1 MRFKTQ
7 TLPRIFFRSFGLCVL
22 LLVHTHAAATRL
34 LASDSSGPVLSETN
48 PLSPPRADGPV
59 VVQAAFFLQ
68 DIDDIDDEAE
78 TFEFTGVFVTK
89 WHDPRQAF
97 DPNQAR
103 TEEKIYQ
110 GDYQFNELAP
120 AWYPQ
125 IVLANESGSYEK
137 HGVLLRI
144 KPDGTCTLTEKV
156 NAVAEA
162 DLDLRKFP
170 FDSQLLKASFEVL
183 GFDSSEVILEVLTT
197 QTELDRARIAIP
209 EWNLSRIAFE
219 SVELPSR
226 YAGTTNTSSTFVLT
240 MDVQRQSAFMLRLI
254 VLPLV
259 LIVILSWSVFWMDR
273 SSLGDRI
280 NVSFIGILTAVAYQF
295 MVSGILPQ
303 ISYVTWMTGFLNI
316 SFWIMCAT
324 VVVNLVV
331 GAADKNGNFV
341 RGDLI
346 DRRCRWIFPTVYF
359 GLLSLTFLI
368 ATFYF

>member
-1 MRFKTQ
+1 M
-7 TLPRIFFRSFGLCVL
+7 
-22 LLVHTHAAATRL
+22 
-34 LASDSSGPVLSETN
+34 
-48 PLSPPRADGPV
+48 
-59 VVQAAFFLQ
+59 
-68 DIDDIDDEAE
+68 
-78 TFEFTGVFVTK
+78 
-89 WHDPRQAF
+89 
-97 DPNQAR
+97 
-103 TEEKIYQ
+103 
-110 GDYQFNELAP
+110 
-120 AWYPQ
+120 
-125 IVLANESGSYEK
+125 
-137 HGVLLRI
+137 
-144 KPDGTCTLTEKV
+144 
-156 NAVAEA
+156 
-162 DLDLRKFP
+162 
-170 FDSQLLKASFEVL
+170 
-183 GFDSSEVILEVLTT
+183 ILEVLTT

-240 MDVQRQSAFMLRLI
+240 MDVQRQSIFMLRLI
-254 VLPLV
+254 VFPLV

-273 SSLGDRI
+273 SSLGDRV

-295 MVSGILPQ
+295 MVSEILPQ

-368 ATFYF
+368 ATFYS